1 MQLLNSPII
10 DEHYLIIHTFR
21 GATAHSSCV
30 ARGVTSLLFP
40 NSEVE
45 ELLICLQ
52 RSRPHRAAVH
62 LTAISSLQSL
72 LDCQQTSYTHI
83 KPQTTD
89 NFNPHTIRSLVC
101 AMYMTTCNPTSSKYT
116 SQKERA
122 TVHNI
127 KEDSF
132 LI

>member
-21 GATAHSSCV
+21 GATAEGV
-30 ARGVTSLLFP
+30 ASLLLP

-52 RSRPHRAAVH
+52 WSRPHGAAVH

-72 LDCQQTSYTHI
+72 LDWQQTV
-83 KPQTTD
+83 
-89 NFNPHTIRSLVC
+89 TI
-101 AMYMTTCNPTSSKYT
+101 T
-116 SQKERA
+116 
-122 TVHNI
+122 
-127 KEDSF
+127 
-132 LI
+132 